1 MKALTCI
8 SIFFVLAAIVS
19 AFFGFMFMI
28 ATVGDL
34 AANQATATLFL
45 GAAGGSVIIAIIL
58 GYIAQRQ
65 PERIILETRVDLPR
79 DFDISQIK
87 CPHCGGSPKRE
98 NLSFD
103 RKTGAI
109 IIECPFCEKISQ
121 LVEEVKW

>member
-8 SIFFVLAAIVS
+8 SIFFVLAAIAA
-19 AFFGFMFMI
+19 AFLGFMFMI

-34 AANQATATLFL
+34 AANQTTATLLF
-45 GAAGGSVIIAIIL
+45 GATGGSILIAIIL
-58 GYIAQRQ
+58 AYIAQRQ
-65 PERIILETRVDLPR
+65 PERIIVETRVDLPR

-87 CPHCGGSPKRE
+87 CPNCGGSPKRE

-109 IIECPFCEKISQ
+109 IIQCPFCEKISQ